1 MSFFKSI
8 WFKCISCLLAI
19 ALISGGLLTILS
31 NLLYV
36 SPEERTSR
44 AMAKIYGA
52 PVEVS
57 AENIILDIDSDDLSK
72 SSPISSN
79 YGKLQKIYKVNVNGE
94 SFDMVFQAQ
103 GNNGYKGGTITL
115 WVKVVFENNLPVK
128 IDKVILQSSD
138 KQTLMSKI
146 GGDFYNKF
154 TLDDIT
160 EDYKNG
166 KMFTANSKDTANIL
180 NPVSGATY
188 SANAGN
194 NAVNCVI
201 EYCWG
206 TK

>member
-1 MSFFKSI
+1 MNNFFKSI
-8 WFKCISCLLAI
+8 WFKCIACLLAI
-19 ALISGGLLTILS
+19 ALVSGGLLTILS

-36 SPEERTSR
+36 SPEERTER
-44 AMAKIYGA
+44 AMAKIYGSA
-52 PVEVS
+52 VAINEIIVDVDGADETKKQPIVS
-57 AENIILDIDSDDLSK
+57 A
-72 SSPISSN
+72 
-79 YGKLQKIYKVNVNGE
+79 YGELQKIYMVNASE
-94 SFDMVFQAQ
+94 TSYDLVFQAE
-103 GNNGYKGGTITL
+103 GYNGYKGGTITL

-154 TLDDIT
+154 TLDDVT

-166 KMFTANSKDTANIL
+166 KMFTADQKDTANIL

-201 EYCWG
+201 DFCWG
-206 TK
+206 NN